1 MKNLFLATVVL
12 FLCSCGN
19 STTENQ
25 MQEDTTTT
33 LAPAPIDILDTTG
46 GKGVFFENLTDSQ
59 VLKSP
64 FTLKMRVV
72 GMEVEKAG
80 VINELKGH
88 HHVIIDGSAV
98 EEGQTVIND
107 ENHLH
112 FGQGQ
117 TEAELKLSPGFHSIT
132 LQFANGVHASY
143 GERWSRTL
151 HVQVK

>member
-1 MKNLFLATVVL
+1 MKNLFLATFVL

-25 MQEDTTTT
+25 MQEDTTTK

-80 VINELKGH
+80 PINELKGH

-117 TEAELKLSPGFHSIT
+117 TEAELKLSPGFHTLT